1 MKTHSCEGNYR
12 RRAERKRISLLVVM
26 MLSGICVAFGAQNG
40 KKGLVIGFAGF
51 FTGNS
56 WNNQCFTTIE
66 KAAAQDPEL
75 ASLIVA
81 NADANVEKQIAQI
94 NDMIDKHVNGI
105 VCIAAAESALNPVL
119 ESAVKEGIPVV
130 VSDHFVTSKKLTC
143 QVYVDQ
149 EKWGQVTAQWL
160 VDKLGPK
167 GGKIVC
173 LNGVAGNSDNNGRW
187 GGAKQVFDKHPEI
200 KILAT
205 ANADWDQAK
214 AQPVVA
220 SWLAAYPQID
230 GVWSQGGAMTAAAM
244 IEFQK
249 ADRPLVPMVG
259 EAYNGFMKLWT
270 KNQASGFTSTAPV
283 QPNYDVQIAL
293 EVVKRAA
300 KGQKVPQLISIP
312 LVVIDDQTL
321 KDNVVPDMPDD
332 YWPINWLP
340 QNKVDEIIDN
350 AMK

>member
-1 MKTHSCEGNYR
+1 MK
-12 RRAERKRISLLVVM
+12 RAFILVLVFLMAISFGV
-26 MLSGICVAFGAQNG
+26 GAQTA

-66 KAAAQDPEL
+66 KAAAQDPEIS
-75 ASLIVA
+75 SLIVA

-94 NDMIDKHVNGI
+94 NDMIDMKVDAI
-105 VCIAAAESALNPVL
+105 VCIAVAESALNPVL
-119 ESAVKEGIPVV
+119 ESAVAAGIPVV
-130 VSDHFVTSKKLTC
+130 VSDHYVTSKKLTS
-143 QVYVDQ
+143 QIYVDQ
-149 EKWGQVTAQWL
+149 FEWGRVTAEWL
-160 VDKLGPK
+160 IAQIGPK
-167 GGKIVC
+167 GGKIVV

-220 SWLAAYPQID
+220 NWLAAYPQID

-249 ADRPLVPMVG
+249 AKRPLVPMVG
-259 EAYNGFMKLWT
+259 EAYNGFMKLWS
-270 KNQASGFTSTAPV
+270 KNQPAGFSSIAPV

-293 EVVKRAA
+293 EVAKRAA
-300 KGQKVPQLISIP
+300 KGQKVPKQIDIP
-312 LVVIDDQTL
+312 LVLVNDKTL
-321 KDNVVPDMPDD
+321 AANIAWDMPDD
-332 YWPINWLP
+332 YWPINWLEAD
-340 QNKVDEIIDN
+340 KIDAIIKG

>member
-1 MKTHSCEGNYR
+1 M
-12 RRAERKRISLLVVM
+12 KRITLVAVI
-26 MLSGICVAFGAQNG
+26 MLSFGCIAFGAQND

-66 KAAAQDPEL
+66 KAAAQDPEI

-94 NDMIDKHVNGI
+94 NDMIDKHVDGI
-105 VCIAAAESALNPVL
+105 VCIAAAASALNPVL
-119 ESAVKEGIPVV
+119 ESAVKAGIPVV
-130 VSDHFVTSKKLTC
+130 VSDHYVTSKKLTC

-149 EKWGQVTAQWL
+149 EKWGQVTGQWL
-160 VDKLGPK
+160 VDKLGSK

-220 SWLAAYPQID
+220 SP
-230 GVWSQGGAMTAAAM
+230 
-244 IEFQK
+244 K
-249 ADRPLVPMVG
+249 
-259 EAYNGFMKLWT
+259 
-270 KNQASGFTSTAPV
+270 
-283 QPNYDVQIAL
+283 
-293 EVVKRAA
+293 
-300 KGQKVPQLISIP
+300 IS
-312 LVVIDDQTL
+312 
-321 KDNVVPDMPDD
+321 
-332 YWPINWLP
+332 
-340 QNKVDEIIDN
+340 
-350 AMK
+350 AF